1 MQAIPS
7 EMPLSRTASFTS
19 SVMSV
24 TVRPPVVLRVR
35 SSWKTFTGG
44 IVGTE
49 AAVRAAGGGDTVSTG
64 VGPVAQRLEQRT
76 HNPCVPGSNP
86 GGPIAHAQGKD
97 ARRRGAHRRFSRRAA
112 ARVAIS
118 ALGSTPDPGRALLGH
133 GQRALS
139 ARGRHGRAATP
150 QAREQRRATEE
161 GATVAAETGAG
172 PAACHPRSARNR
184 GARRRLS
191 LRLVHLLLAQGRDR
205 DRRAH
210 RRSRPGGD
218 RPGAVHCG
226 SAAGRP
232 HRGAAAR
239 GDRKST
245 RLNSSHVKISYAV
258 FCLKKNK
265 K

>member
-7 EMPLSRTASFTS
+7 EMPLSLTASFTS

-24 TVRPPVVLRVR
+24 TVRLPVVLRVR

-118 ALGSTPDPGRALLGH
+118 ALGRPDAQTASALGD
-133 GQRALS
+133 GQRPLPAW
-139 ARGRHGRAATP
+139 RRHGRAPTP
-150 QAREQRRATEE
+150 
-161 GATVAAETGAG
+161 
-172 PAACHPRSARNR
+172 H
-184 GARRRLS
+184 
-191 LRLVHLLLAQGRDR
+191 
-205 DRRAH
+205 
-210 RRSRPGGD
+210 
-218 RPGAVHCG
+218 
-226 SAAGRP
+226 
-232 HRGAAAR
+232 
-239 GDRKST
+239 
-245 RLNSSHVKISYAV
+245 
-258 FCLKKNK
+258 
-265 K
+265 